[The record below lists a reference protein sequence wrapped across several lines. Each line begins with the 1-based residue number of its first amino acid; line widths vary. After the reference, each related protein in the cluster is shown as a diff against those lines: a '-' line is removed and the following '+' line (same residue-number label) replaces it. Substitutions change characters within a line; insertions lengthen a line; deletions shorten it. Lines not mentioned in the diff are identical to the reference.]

1 MFEIR
6 CHWCRKK
13 LLDKSGNF
21 IDDYAGCF
29 GKNRDNLKVDVCNN
43 CYKKH
48 KDELHS
54 YLKDIK
60 KSKLTRG

>member
-21 IDDYAGCF
+21 IDDYAGC
-29 GKNRDNLKVDVCNN
+29 
-43 CYKKH
+43 
-48 KDELHS
+48 
-54 YLKDIK
+54 LKDIK